1 MAQLHRQSW
10 NGDLSVVIEEEE
22 ESRDL
27 FIPFNEQIVEKVEH
41 RSALEMYYLS
51 L

>member
-27 FIPFNEQIVEKVEH
+27 FIPVNEQIVEKNIVFLE
-41 RSALEMYYLS
+41 SAVIKCF
-51 L
+51 